1 MRLARVMLQ
10 EAGLPEVVAKR
21 RSKNAMRMFL
31 PTGAD
36 ALDLDEST
44 SAGIGN
50 WQDLGRSKGSRRRAS
65 QLPMSKRYAE
75 DKVRTAAGHKR
86 WIVAAVAV
94 ALSRKALAGCGEVT
108 WDDIRVRKSSLD
120 GLARR
125 AETFRVEQVAGE
137 ERKFV
142 SRR

>member
-1 MRLARVMLQ
+1 MRR
-10 EAGLPEVVAKR
+10 
-21 RSKNAMRMFL
+21 FL

-65 QLPMSKRYAE
+65 QLPMSKRCAE

-86 WIVAAVAV
+86 WIVGQQWQSIVQEGPCR
-94 ALSRKALAGCGEVT
+94 L
-108 WDDIRVRKSSLD
+108 
-120 GLARR
+120 RR
-125 AETFRVEQVAGE
+125 GHLGRHSGE
-137 ERKFV
+137 ELV
-142 SRR
+142 PLMV